1 MSHKP
6 ILTSASLYGQGA
18 PVPAWRLI
26 AAGIKRGPA
35 AWLVEQPEQSPAASY
50 VRRQQAMVHA
60 DAAAALYDELAAE
73 AREAGDYA
81 EAAECEAY
89 AVGLRGQLL
98 RAVA

>member
-18 PVPAWRLI
+18 AVPARRLV

-35 AWLVEQPEQSPAASY
+35 GWLVEQPEQSPAASY

-60 DAAAALYDELAAE
+60 DAAASLYDELAAE
-73 AREAGDYA
+73 AREAGDFA

-89 AVGLRGQLL
+89 AAGIRGRLL
-98 RAVA
+98 PGVA